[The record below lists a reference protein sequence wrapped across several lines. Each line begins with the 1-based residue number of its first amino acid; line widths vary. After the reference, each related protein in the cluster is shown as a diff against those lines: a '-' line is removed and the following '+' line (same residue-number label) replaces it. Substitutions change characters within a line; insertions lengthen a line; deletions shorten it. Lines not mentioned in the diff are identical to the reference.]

1 MSLIQQ
7 TEKLEGMIN
16 GIVNEYHLVCQ
27 SSAMLTTLLEDSK
40 VNSQWDDTMY
50 GKGGMNSVAYALFCY
65 ITTQIHAIVFD
76 VDKRS
81 ASAKNIVKELED
93 DTLVAHIKSNFCNVD
108 EDGIIIIN
116 NEKTRDGWLV
126 KHLAKTES
134 DGREKEFSQ
143 TLETIKQEIK
153 RLEQLDVF
161 KRIKKFRNKIG
172 AHKDMKGRSLFSPED
187 CIDANNNK
195 LTFGCASEL
204 VKESEALIFGIKLLL
219 TGCHDSP
226 DSRHN
231 ELVARQFWGAIKP

>member
-1 MSLIQQ
+1 MSLIPK
-7 TEKLEGMIN
+7 TEKLKDMIN
-16 GIVNEYHLVCQ
+16 EIVNEYHIISQ
-27 SSAMLTTLLEDSK
+27 SSAILTTLLEDCH
-40 VNSQWDDTMY
+40 VNNLWDDTMY
-50 GKGGMNSVAYALFCY
+50 GKDGMNSVAYSLFCY
-65 ITTQIHAIVFD
+65 VTTQIYAIVFD

-195 LTFGCASEL
+195 LTFGCASGL
-204 VKESEALIFGIKLLL
+204 AKESEALIFGIKLLL
-219 TGCHDSP
+219 TGCHESP
-226 DSRHN
+226 EPEHN
-231 ELVARQFWGAIKP
+231 NLVAREFWGAIKP